1 MTRRI
6 LLAAGLLAA
15 IILAIAAWPRG
26 ERAASRAAPDEA
38 LVGEARQGGLT
49 VTLPEAIA
57 DVDISEAA
65 LPGQPLVLIDPG
77 HGGVDGGASAAGSNL
92 VEKDLT
98 LAMAHEL
105 RDRLVDAGRVRTA
118 LTRSGDERL
127 TLEQRAAIARRIGAD
142 LFVSIHMDS
151 APNPEAAGV
160 TLYALSDVA
169 SSEEAANLA
178 AAEARRIGP
187 VVSSGDSLVEAL
199 LTDLALREQMEAS
212 SAFARRVLRR
222 AQGSVPL
229 RPTPVQSANFHVL
242 RRAQTPG
249 ILVEAGYL
257 TNVDDAARLAKAEGR
272 APLVK
277 ALASAIEADLA
288 TRQTR

>member
-1 MTRRI
+1 MTRRL
-6 LLAAGLLAA
+6 LLAAFIVGAAVLAF
-15 IILAIAAWPRG
+15 IFWPRFEG
-26 ERAASRAAPDEA
+26 APSRPLAEEA

-49 VTLPEAIA
+49 VALPEA
-57 DVDISEAA
+57 VGNVEISDAR

-77 HGGVDGGASAAGSNL
+77 HGGVDGGATGLGGRL
-92 VEKDLT
+92 VEKRLT
-98 LAMAHEL
+98 LAMAREV
-105 RDRLVDAGRVRTA
+105 RERLVERGRVRTA
-118 LTRSGDERL
+118 LTRDGDDRL

-151 APNPEAAGV
+151 APNPEAVGV

-169 SSEEAANLA
+169 SSEEAADLA

-187 VVSSGDSLVEAL
+187 VVSTDDSLVEAL

-212 SAFARRVLRR
+212 HAFARRVLRR
-222 AQGSVPL
+222 ARGSVPL

-242 RRAQTPG
+242 RRAQVPG

-257 TNVDDAARLAKAEGR
+257 TNQADAERLAEAEGR
-272 APLVK
+272 ATLVR
-277 ALASAIEADLA
+277 ALADAIEADLA
-288 TRQTR
+288 TRQAR